1 MGGALYRF
9 YFNKDLYHETV
20 QKYRIRYRHHSGFC

>member
-1 MGGALYRF
+1 MGALYRF

-20 QKYRIRYRHHSGFC
+20 QKYRTRYRRYPGFC